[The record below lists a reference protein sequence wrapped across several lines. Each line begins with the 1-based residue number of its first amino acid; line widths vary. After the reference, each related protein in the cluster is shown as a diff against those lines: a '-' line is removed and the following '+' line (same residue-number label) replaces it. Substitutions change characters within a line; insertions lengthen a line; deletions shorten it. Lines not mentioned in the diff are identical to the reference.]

1 VPYVYVGK
9 QADLG
14 RACGVSR
21 NIVAACILKVPE
33 SGLQAKVNEMKDKV
47 EQLLLWLIN
56 FSNFILKMPALNAT
70 GLKTEGDLTKDEFV
84 PSGFLDTN
92 GMCVLPSFYQ
102 PETESLRWAT
112 HNNIRRTMFH
122 HVWRSVKY
130 VEYLRL

>member
-1 VPYVYVGK
+1 
-9 QADLG
+9 
-14 RACGVSR
+14 
-21 NIVAACILKVPE
+21 
-33 SGLQAKVNEMKDKV
+33 
-47 EQLLLWLIN
+47 
-56 FSNFILKMPALNAT
+56 MPALNAT

-130 VEYLRL
+130 VEYLRLQSESDSFDFNQVTPGRESWFDIFVETYISGEKKTGRLL